1 MLPISKGGR
10 CGTPIITGGKYE
22 LISARYG
29 KYAAEP
35 GDYYHDMF
43 RWGNQRRSQGN
54 MEAIW
59 TFEMEYNRDVN
70 GVRLTIR
77 NNVVTGFLLSI
88 NWMVW

>member
-1 MLPISKGGR
+1 M
-10 CGTPIITGGKYE
+10 TPIITGGKYE

-59 TFEMEYNRDVN
+59 TFEW
-70 GVRLTIR
+70 
-77 NNVVTGFLLSI
+77 SI
-88 NWMVW
+88 TVM